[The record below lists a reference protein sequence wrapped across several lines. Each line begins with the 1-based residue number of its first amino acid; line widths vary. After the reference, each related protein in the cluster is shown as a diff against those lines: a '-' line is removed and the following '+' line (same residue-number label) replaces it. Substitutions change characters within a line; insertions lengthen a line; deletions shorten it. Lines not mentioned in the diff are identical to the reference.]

1 MFYDPR
7 ILLGMMFTLIGTILT
22 AFGLSTRTNADVY
35 AKSLG
40 IDANL
45 WWGLALLA
53 FGIFTLTLGRRAQAL
68 NGKTRRASRKPAEN
82 RKHLTQKEAC
92 RLILPD
98 RLPLPGLTPGLL
110 FLAFRDFP
118 SVTPHSH

>member
-40 IDANL
+40 INANL
-45 WWGLALLA
+45 WWGLVLLV
-53 FGIFTLTLGRRAQAL
+53 FGIVTLTLGRRGQ
-68 NGKTRRASRKPAEN
+68 SRMENATGTGEPLEN
-82 RKHLTQKEAC
+82 RKA
-92 RLILPD
+92 LPKKS
-98 RLPLPGLTPGLL
+98 RV
-110 FLAFRDFP
+110 R
-118 SVTPHSH
+118 

>member
-22 AFGLSTRTNADVY
+22 AFGLSTRTNADLY

-45 WWGLALLA
+45 WWGLVLLV
-53 FGIFTLTLGRRAQAL
+53 FGIVTLTLGRRAQARL
-68 NGKTRRASRKPAEN
+68 ENVTGTRKPAEN
-82 RKHLTQKEAC
+82 RKTLSKKN
-92 RLILPD
+92 RV
-98 RLPLPGLTPGLL
+98 R
-110 FLAFRDFP
+110 
-118 SVTPHSH
+118 